1 MRKVLSWK
9 ILLAVLAIMI
19 VVGTFF
25 YTGYLA
31 AKISEREKTM
41 MAAWVTAQNTIAKA
55 TDQDDISLA
64 SSIVA
69 EQRSIPVIETDEKDQ
84 IISWLNLDSS
94 KITSDPEYLQ
104 EQLSQFKKSGN
115 LITTFFGTDATRFNK
130 YYFGESALLQQIRYF
145 PLVQL
150 LIVLLFT
157 MMMLRYIHS
166 RNRSEQDRLWAGLAK
181 ETAHQLGTPVSALE
195 GWTALLKEGAD
206 KTDISTEMEKD
217 INRLKIIT
225 ERFSMIGGELKK
237 DTIDILPLVK
247 SVSDYMRKRAP
258 ENIVM
263 NIVNAGDAS
272 LSIPGSAPL
281 LEWVFENLLKNA
293 LDAMDEKGRIDIH
306 IGQDESQVWIDVRD
320 DGKGIPSAIEHE
332 IFNPG
337 VSTKK
342 RGWGL
347 GLTLSRRIVEEYHGG
362 KLFVKET
369 QLGNGTT
376 FRVIL
381 KK

>member
-1 MRKVLSWK
+1 MS
-9 ILLAVLAIMI
+9 
-19 VVGTFF
+19 
-25 YTGYLA
+25 
-31 AKISEREKTM
+31 
-41 MAAWVTAQNTIAKA
+41 AWVTAQHTIAKA
-55 TDQDDISLA
+55 TEQDDISLA

-94 KITSDPEYLQ
+94 KIANNPAYLPQ
-104 EQLSQFKKSGN
+104 QLKQFKASGN
-115 LITTFFGTDATRFNK
+115 LITTFFGSDATRYNK

-150 LIVLLFT
+150 LIVLLFA
-157 MMMLRYIHS
+157 MMMLRYINS

-195 GWTALLKEGAD
+195 GWTVLLKEGAN
-206 KTDISTEMEKD
+206 KIDISAEMEKD

-237 DTIDILPLVK
+237 DDIAILPLVTA
-247 SVSDYMRKRAP
+247 VSDYMRKRAP
-258 ENIVM
+258 ESMVM
-263 NIVNAGDAS
+263 NIVNGAAVS
-272 LSIPGSAPL
+272 LSIPGSQPL
-281 LEWVFENLLKNA
+281 LEWVFENLIKNA
-293 LDAMDEKGRIDIH
+293 LDAMDEKGRIDIQ
-306 IGQDESQVWIDVRD
+306 IGEDESLVWIDVRD
-320 DGKGIPSAIEHE
+320 NGKGIPTAIEHE

-337 VSTKK
+337 MSTKK

-347 GLTLSRRIVEEYHGG
+347 GLTLSKRIVEEYHGG

-369 QLGNGTT
+369 QVGNGTT

>member
-1 MRKVLSWK
+1 MQKVLTWK
-9 ILLAVLAIMI
+9 ILLVGLAIMI

-31 AKISEREKTM
+31 SKISEREKTM
-41 MAAWVTAQNTIAKA
+41 MAAWVTAQHTIAQA
-55 TDQDDISLA
+55 SAQDNISLA

-94 KITSDPEYLQ
+94 KIAHDPGYLP
-104 EQLSQFKKSGN
+104 EQLKQFKANGN
-115 LITTFFGTDATRFNK
+115 LITTYFGTDATRFNK

-150 LIVLLFT
+150 LVVLLFT
-157 MMMLRYIHS
+157 MMMLRYINS

-195 GWTALLKEGAD
+195 GWTALLREGAD
-206 KTDISTEMEKD
+206 QAEISTEMEKD
-217 INRLKIIT
+217 IHRLKIIT
-225 ERFSMIGGELKK
+225 KRFSMIGGELKK
-237 DTIDILPLVK
+237 DAIEILPLVK
-247 SVSDYMRKRAP
+247 SVSEYMRKRAP
-258 ENIVM
+258 KNIV
-263 NIVNAGDAS
+263 IDIRTSSHAS
-272 LSIPGSAPL
+272 MSIQGSSPL
-281 LEWVFENLLKNA
+281 LEWVFENLIKNS
-293 LDAMDEKGRIDIH
+293 LDAMKEKGRIDIQ
-306 IGQDESQVWIDVRD
+306 IGHDESQVWIDVRD
-320 DGKGIPSAIEHE
+320 DGKGIPAAIEHE

-337 VSTKK
+337 ISTKK

-347 GLTLSRRIVEEYHGG
+347 GLTLSKRIVEEYHGG

-369 QLGNGTT
+369 QLDNGTT